1 LCYPYNLGEQHI
13 ELRCKVDLLRGR
25 QRLAPAYG
33 HVQMG
38 IRDLPGRILK
48 VVHRIFE
55 RPTPAAVVVRYLAKR
70 VCAKKGGH
78 VVKQSTREHRR
89 RKVGFP
95 RAL

>member
-1 LCYPYNLGEQHI
+1 MCYPYNLGEQHI

-55 RPTPAAVVVRYLAKR
+55 RPTPAAVVVRYWLNEFVPNRGGTWSSNPRVSIAVAK
-70 VCAKKGGH
+70 
-78 VVKQSTREHRR
+78 
-89 RKVGFP
+89 
-95 RAL
+95 

>member
-70 VCAKKGGH
+70 VCANRGGTWSSNAR
-78 VVKQSTREHRR
+78 VSIAVAK
-89 RKVGFP
+89 
-95 RAL
+95 

>member
-55 RPTPAAVVVRYLAKR
+55 RPTPAAVVVRYLANR
-70 VCAKKGGH
+70 VFVPNRGGTWSSNPRVSIAVAK
-78 VVKQSTREHRR
+78 
-89 RKVGFP
+89 
-95 RAL
+95 